1 LKVPTST
8 ASRQSTPEVD
18 WFDADTIRKDLGRK
32 SVRGFSFTFGVQV
45 LKFVIN
51 IGATAVLARLLIPDD
66 FGLVAMIVSLTGIAR
81 VFNDLG
87 LSLAVVQR
95 PHITHRESNCVF
107 WIVVGAGLVIALV
120 VALGGRLFAVLLNDP
135 RLTMVSPVIALTFVF
150 SALGSQH
157 QALLKRHM
165 RFGTVSSIELFS
177 GLGSYLVAIGLA
189 SAGIGYWAL
198 VLQQVLVFAFIAGAS
213 WVVCSWR
220 PGLPAWEP
228 SVKNMIGFGGNVTGS
243 NLLNYLCRNLD
254 NILIGRFV
262 GAAALG
268 LYSKAYQLLL
278 LPIWQINIPM
288 QSAMLPALSRVQFEP
303 QRFKQIYLKSIMA
316 IVTVGMPLVVFM
328 FVRAD
333 SLIRVALGREWLGAV
348 PLFRLLAPAAFMDTF
363 NIAGGL
369 ILTTLGQTSRQLRLS
384 AVSAFLIILGF
395 CIGIQWGAPGVAFA
409 FSLVVFVT
417 RIPALMYCF
426 ARSPIRITEF
436 LAALWR
442 PAACSLTSGALLFF
456 LVGHSTAGAAS
467 YVFLLLA
474 RDFLLFGS
482 LFALIWV
489 MIPKGWEIL
498 RENIILL
505 VKLIGPSAI
514 GPKICRFD

>member
-1 LKVPTST
+1 
-8 ASRQSTPEVD
+8 VD
-18 WFDADTIRKDLGRK
+18 WFDTDVIRNDLGRK
-32 SVRGFSFTFGVQV
+32 SVRGFSFTFGVQA
-45 LKFVIN
+45 LKFVVN

-66 FGLVAMIVSLTGIAR
+66 FGLVAMIVSLTGIAS

-107 WIVVGAGLVIALV
+107 WIVVGAGLVIALI
-120 VALGGRLFAVLLNDP
+120 VALGGRLFALLLNDP
-135 RLTMVSPVIALTFVF
+135 RLALVSPVIALTFIF
-150 SALGSQH
+150 SALASQH

-165 RFGTVSSIELFS
+165 HFGTVAAIELFS
-177 GLGSYLVAIGLA
+177 GLGSYLIAIGLA
-189 SAGIGYWAL
+189 FIGIGYWAL
-198 VLQQVLVFAFIAGAS
+198 VLQRVLIFAFIAAAS

-220 PGLPAWEP
+220 PSLPAWEP
-228 SVKNMIGFGGNVTGS
+228 SVKNMIGFGGNLTGS

-316 IVTVGMPLVVFM
+316 IVTVGMPFVVFM

-333 SLIRVALGREWLGAV
+333 SIVLVALGRDWLGAV

-369 ILTTLGQTSRQLRLS
+369 IFITLAQTHRQLRLS
-384 AVSAFLIILGF
+384 VLSAFAIIIAF
-395 CIGIQWGAPGVAFA
+395 CIGIRWGAPGVAIA
-409 FSLVVFVT
+409 FSIVIATT

-442 PAACSLTSGALLFF
+442 PAACSLTSGALLF
-456 LVGHSTAGAAS
+456 LLIGHSTVGTTS
-467 YVFLLLA
+467 YLFLMLA

-482 LFALIWV
+482 LFVLIWV
-489 MIPKGWEIL
+489 TIPRGWDIL
-498 RENIILL
+498 RDNVRLL
-505 VKLIGPSAI
+505 LKLVRPDAVKAAI
-514 GPKICRFD
+514 S